1 MISDLSRRF
10 IISVCANG
18 TCHIH
23 DKSNEKPVR
32 GTLPVFST
40 NTKEE
45 AESLR
50 VYHCRLA
57 RDGSGLY
64 SLNERPRDVSDLAG
78 VSDMLRASYAKRT
91 AATAIGQRQEE
102 VKSGRA
108 AKEAN
113 APR

>member
-1 MISDLSRRF
+1 MNSDLSRRF
-10 IISVCANG
+10 VISVCANG

-23 DKSNEKPVR
+23 DKSNEKPVS

-40 NTKEE
+40 NTKKE

-64 SLNERPRDVSDLAG
+64 SLNERPKDVSALSG
-78 VSDMLRASYAKRT
+78 VSNMFRASYAKQ
-91 AATAIGQRQEE
+91 AARRSAGN
-102 VKSGRA
+102 A
-108 AKEAN
+108 A
-113 APR
+113 